1 MFYSK
6 SYNIKEGIEMVNYNL
21 RKWALVYDTSVNN
34 WAVVLGIRGNKIDLR
49 YQGSNIT
56 VSTYDYRKNLEV
68 WG

>member
-1 MFYSK
+1 
-6 SYNIKEGIEMVNYNL
+6 MVNYNL